1 MIQAL
6 QKTFQQLFSV
16 FASSKNSIVMQES
29 YFRDPIQFDK
39 MYFNR
44 NPIVVEFGIGK
55 GRFMRD
61 YALKAPEKNFLGVE
75 KVNKWLQHSA
85 ERIEKANLTNVKLV
99 KTTAELVL
107 SMIPMASVAEFYV
120 LFPDPWPKRR
130 HNGRRVIQKAF
141 LDSIHEALATNGKLY
156 IATDHAVYFEW
167 MKNLINP
174 LVGSKFEV
182 IQNEKPEFISNYQI
196 KYEREGRPIYHFHLR
211 KI

>member
-1 MIQAL
+1 MIQAI
-6 QKTFQQLFSV
+6 QKTIQQLISV
-16 FASSKNSIVMQES
+16 FTPSKNSIVMEES
-29 YFRDPIQFDK
+29 YFRNPIQFDK
-39 MYFNR
+39 MYFNN

-61 YALKAPEKNFLGVE
+61 YALKSPEKNFLGVE

-85 ERIEKANLTNVKLV
+85 ERIEKANLLNVKLV

-107 SMIPMASVAEFYV
+107 SMIPIASVAEFYI

-130 HNGRRVIQKAF
+130 HNGRRVIQKEF
-141 LDSIHEALATNGKLY
+141 LESIYEALSTKGKLY

-167 MKNLINP
+167 MKKLINP
-174 LVGSKFEV
+174 LIGSKFEV
-182 IQNEKPEFISNYQI
+182 IQDEKPEFISNYQI